1 MLQTY
6 HSNRMECL
14 VDELIHQIQSPL
26 SNPMRPET
34 IVIQNPGMERW
45 LSQQIASSTGIA
57 ANLDFPLPASFVW
70 RIYQWWMPGMPDQAG
85 FDRDSMKWH
94 IMGLLPQNIE
104 TRVFA
109 PLARYLLDDEH
120 GIRAYQL
127 SGRIA
132 DLFDQYLVFR
142 PDMLL
147 AWEQGRT
154 VGDSPDEQWQA
165 NLWRKMVAATSGGH
179 RAALFDHFRS
189 LQANEQPPVTELP
202 ERVSVFGLAALAPV
216 YLHALQALAAHTQVH
231 LYLLNPCREYWADI
245 QDDKGLARRRGRWR
259 QSGKEDVSALLDVG
273 NPLLASMGQLG
284 QVFVDQLLDL
294 DAGEQDL
301 FEPPDQHSLLGQV
314 QQDILELQDRRMADQ
329 SALTMVEQD
338 DLSIQIHSCHS
349 PMREVQVLHD
359 QLRQLFDRMP
369 KLQAREVVVMAP
381 DIGIYA
387 PYVQAVFGAAG
398 GDRYIPWSLADLGP
412 QQEAPLLGALSEL
425 LQLPGFRFEASRVI
439 SLLEVPAIAAR
450 FDMDEEGLEHV
461 RCWVTETAVRWGA
474 DGDMRAGLG
483 LPAESANTWDT
494 GLERM
499 FQGYALPVD
508 AGLQQ
513 DILPYADI
521 EGSDAV
527 YLGKLAALI
536 ECLQQWQSRLSAPM
550 EPAAWVA
557 TINQLLV
564 DFFAPA
570 VEEEPLLQAV
580 RSAMDSMLEHCQ
592 ANEFTTPLSLDIVR
606 GELQQ
611 ALEAISSGAHFLQ
624 GGVTFCNMV
633 PMRSIP
639 FSVVCLLG
647 MNDKDYPRRE
657 QPVSFDLMA
666 ASPRPADRSRRMD
679 DRYLFLEAL
688 LSARDVFY
696 LSYTGRSVKDNS
708 IKVPSVVLS
717 ELLDYLGASFKPA
730 QGDKLQD
737 QLLTM
742 HPLQPF
748 SHRYFN
754 ASDPRLFSYDAGWLA
769 AADSQE
775 PGLETPFVDA
785 ALAVTESV
793 VAVELT
799 DLVRFILNPA
809 GWFLTRCLGVTKI
822 AAEDSLQDAEPF
834 ALDSLTAYQLST
846 QLLEEIRQGTNAGEY
861 LPLAIA
867 GGELPHGHV
876 GEIAFSNQTD
886 SLDELADRI
895 GKYAGVT
902 AEPLEVDLRIG
913 KFHLTGWMDQLDDK
927 GLLSYRPASLKPK
940 DRLRLWVKHLVLCAL
955 LDSDDVKSV
964 HVASDKTQ
972 VFERVDDPLD
982 KLMDLLQ
989 AWQQGQQS
997 PLPFFPAASLEFIE
1011 KKNDLDKA
1019 RKKWQADHDSGLNN
1033 WFVQVAFRGGDPLA
1047 EQEFLDWT
1055 ARLAAPLVAASSII
1069 PAKDDS

>member
-14 VDELIHQIQSPL
+14 VEELIHQIQSPL
-26 SNPMRPET
+26 ANPMRPET
-34 IVIQNPGMERW
+34 IVIQSPGMERW
-45 LSQQIASSTGIA
+45 LSQQIAGSTGIA

-70 RIYQWWMPGMPDQAG
+70 RIYQWWMADMPDQTG
-85 FDRDSMKWH
+85 FDRDSMKWQ
-94 IMGLLPQNIE
+94 IMGLLPKSIDAQ
-104 TRVFA
+104 VFA
-109 PLARYLLDDEH
+109 PLVRYLRDDEN

-127 SGRIA
+127 SDRIA
-132 DLFDQYLVFR
+132 DLFDQYLVYR

-147 AWEQGRT
+147 AWEQGGN
-154 VGDSPDEQWQA
+154 VGNSPDEQWQA
-165 NLWRKMVAATSGGH
+165 SLWRKIVAATNGDH
-179 RAALFDHFRS
+179 RAALFDRFRS
-189 LQANEQPPVTELP
+189 LQSSNQPPVAELP
-202 ERVSVFGLAALAPV
+202 ERVSVFGLTALAPV
-216 YLHALQALAAHTQVH
+216 YLHALQAMAAHTQVH

-245 QDDKGLARRRGRWR
+245 QDDKGQARRRGRWR

-273 NPLLASMGQLG
+273 NPLLASMGQMG
-284 QVFVDQLLDL
+284 QVFVDQLLEL
-294 DAGEQDL
+294 DAGEQEL
-301 FEPPDQHSLLGQV
+301 FESPDQHSLLGQV
-314 QQDILELQDRRMADQ
+314 QQDILELQDRRVADQ
-329 SALTMVEQD
+329 SELTMVEQD

-359 QLRQLFDRMP
+359 QLRRLFDRMP
-369 KLQAREVVVMAP
+369 KLQSREVVVMAP
-381 DIGIYA
+381 DISVYA
-387 PYVQAVFGAAG
+387 PYVQSVFGAAD

-412 QQEAPLLGALSEL
+412 QEGAPLLGALSEL
-425 LQLPGFRFEASRVI
+425 LKLPGFRFEASRVI

-450 FDMDEEGLEHV
+450 FDIDEEGLEHI
-461 RCWVTETAVRWGA
+461 RCWVTETAIRWGA
-474 DGDMRAGLG
+474 DGDMRAALG
-483 LPAESANTWDT
+483 LPAETANTWDA

-513 DILPYADI
+513 GLLPYADI
-521 EGSDAV
+521 EGSDAI
-527 YLGKLAALI
+527 YLGRLAALI
-536 ECLQQWQSRLSAPM
+536 ECLQQWQSRLSTPM
-550 EPAAWVA
+550 DPAAWME

-570 VEEEPLLQAV
+570 TEEEPLLQVV
-580 RSAMDSMLEHCQ
+580 RSAMGNMLEHCRV
-592 ANEFTTPLSLDIVR
+592 NEFSAPLSLDIVR
-606 GELQQ
+606 AELES
-611 ALEAISSGAHFLQ
+611 ALDAMSSGSHFLQ

-657 QPVSFDLMA
+657 QPMSFDLMA
-666 ASPRPADRSRRMD
+666 ASPKPADRSRRVD

-717 ELLDYLGASFKPA
+717 ELLDYLLASFKPA
-730 QGDKLQD
+730 RDSKLQD

-748 SHRYFN
+748 SHRYFD

-769 AADSQE
+769 AADSQATE
-775 PGLETPFVDA
+775 LETLFADTGLPT
-785 ALAVTESV
+785 TESV
-793 VAVELT
+793 MEMELT
-799 DLVRFILNPA
+799 DLIRFILNPA
-809 GWFLTRCLGVTKI
+809 AWFLTRCLSVMKPE
-822 AAEDSLQDAEPF
+822 AEDALEDAEPF
-834 ALDSLTAYQLST
+834 ALGSLTAYQLSAG
-846 QLLEEIRQGTNAGEY
+846 LLEEIRKDKDAEEY

-867 GGELPHGHV
+867 GGELPHGYV
-876 GEIAFSNQTD
+876 GEIVFSEQAD
-886 SLDELADRI
+886 SLDELAQRI
-895 GKYAGVT
+895 GKYAVAT
-902 AEPLEVDLRIG
+902 SEPLEVDLHIG
-913 KFHLTGWMDQLDDK
+913 GFHLTGWLDQLDDK

-955 LDSDDVKSV
+955 RDSGDVKSV
-964 HVASDKTQ
+964 HVAKDKTQ

-982 KLMDLLQ
+982 KLEDLLQ

-997 PLPFFPAASLEFIE
+997 PLPFFPAASLEFVE

-1019 RKKWQADHDSGLNN
+1019 RKKWETDYDSGLNN
-1033 WFVQVAFRGGDPLA
+1033 WFVQVASRGREPVA
-1047 EQEFLDWT
+1047 EPAFEEWADKL
-1055 ARLAAPLVAASSII
+1055 LAPLVEASRII
-1069 PAKDDS
+1069 SAKKDL